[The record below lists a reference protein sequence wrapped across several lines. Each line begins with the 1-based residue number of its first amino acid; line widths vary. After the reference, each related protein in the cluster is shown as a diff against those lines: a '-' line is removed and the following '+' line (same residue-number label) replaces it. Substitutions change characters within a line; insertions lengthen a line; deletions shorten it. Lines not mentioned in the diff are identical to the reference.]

1 MRIVNS
7 LRVLRQS
14 HPALGLALAL
24 SIFLIAF
31 LVRFAFGDALK
42 VVPFITLFPAILI
55 AALVGG
61 LRAGILVAVL
71 SGLAGWYWFV
81 APLGSYWLPW
91 HGFLI
96 MTAFVITA
104 AIQLYVIRTLNLAV
118 DQLSQERDQSAVLFK
133 ELQHRVANNL
143 QFISSLLQ
151 WQRRTAVSD
160 PANSTKALDIAR
172 DRLELMA
179 RIHRRL
185 YDPESI
191 RLPLGRYFEGLC
203 QEILEATGAKNVVC
217 VVEVPAVTFDINRLM
232 AISLLLNEAITNS
245 VKHGFAG
252 RAGGTVSVRLDLDAA
267 DRYALTIEDD
277 GNGLA
282 PGTIELDG
290 LGSNVMRGL
299 AAQLR
304 GEITFSGGRGMSTR
318 IVFPATASP

>member
-1 MRIVNS
+1 
-7 LRVLRQS
+7 VLRQRQ
-14 HPALGLALAL
+14 PVLGLALAL
-24 SIFLIAF
+24 GIFLIAF
-31 LVRFAFGDALK
+31 LVRYAFGDALK

-55 AALVGG
+55 AAMVGG
-61 LRAGILVAVL
+61 LKAGILVAVL
-71 SGLAGWYWFV
+71 SGVAGWYWFV

-91 HGFLI
+91 HGVLV

-104 AIQLYVIRTLNLAV
+104 AIQLYVIRTLNFAV

-143 QFISSLLQ
+143 QFVSSLLN
-151 WQRRTAVSD
+151 WQRRTAAAD
-160 PANSTKALDIAR
+160 PVASAKALDIAQN
-172 DRLELMA
+172 RLELMA

-191 RLPLGRYFEGLC
+191 RLPLGRYLEGLC
-203 QEILEATGAKNVVC
+203 HEVLEATGAKNVVC
-217 VVEVPAVTFDINRLM
+217 LVEVPPISFDINRLM

-252 RAGGTVSVRLDLDAA
+252 REGGTVSIRLDQDAA
-267 DRYALTIEDD
+267 DRFALTIEDD

-282 PGTIELDG
+282 PEIAEPDG

-299 AAQLR
+299 VSQLR
-304 GEITFSGGRGMSTR
+304 GEITFSGAKGMTTR
-318 IVFPATASP
+318 IVFPAAA